1 MLMTLGLLLW
11 VKLRLVSDFPRTAFA
26 EDDQHQV
33 DEPQV
38 RASPEDELQSDVQ

>member
-1 MLMTLGLLLW
+1 MTVGLLLW

-33 DEPQV
+33 DEPQLQ
-38 RASPEDELQSDVQ
+38 ASQEDELQSEVQ